1 MKCYAIVETLNGN
14 FILKPIEKVRWQDK
28 IEIEICAADDA
39 DARVQFNTHKKELK
53 ALFN

>member
-14 FILKPIEKVRWQDK
+14 FILKPTEKVRWQDK
-28 IEIEICAADDA
+28 IEIEIYAADDA
-39 DARVQFNTHKKELK
+39 DARVQLKAHKEELK